1 MQEHRKNKAI
11 NQCFL
16 YSKFNNYTKVMSSA
30 IMESERIDK
39 DTQVFME
46 DVALE
51 LKRSK
56 APSYLLKVLTSKN
69 THLIYPK
76 DPLPRSLRVFCAKD
90 IKNKGSKPNIFIDCT
105 GIIVKRDNERYKC
118 KIDTLMAYLITAKN
132 NMIYYSIPDAFG
144 EYRSPCPVRVRR
156 DTCRLSCGKRK
167 PRRIPGY
174 PLCHDR
180 CRLGS
185 IRQLCCRLLCRQTGH
200 LPFCQQQ
207 MGQDV
212 STESGKSRKK

>member
-90 IKNKGSKPNIFIDCT
+90 IKMG
-105 GIIVKRDNERYKC
+105 
-118 KIDTLMAYLITAKN
+118 
-132 NMIYYSIPDAFG
+132 
-144 EYRSPCPVRVRR
+144 
-156 DTCRLSCGKRK
+156 
-167 PRRIPGY
+167 RISY
-174 PLCHDR
+174 N
-180 CRLGS
+180 S
-185 IRQLCCRLLCRQTGH
+185 
-200 LPFCQQQ
+200 
-207 MGQDV
+207 
-212 STESGKSRKK
+212 SRKMAWIAEKTATTDGL